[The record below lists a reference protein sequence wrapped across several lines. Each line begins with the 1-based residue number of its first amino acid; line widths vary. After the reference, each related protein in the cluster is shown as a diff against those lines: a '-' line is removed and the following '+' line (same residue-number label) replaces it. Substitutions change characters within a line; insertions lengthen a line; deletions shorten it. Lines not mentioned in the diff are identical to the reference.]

1 MIFALLAVTWAPATM
16 AQADQPAVEPSAASY
31 TDAELRS
38 FAGALLDVARIKQ
51 AYTPQLEA
59 AEDAEE
65 QQEVK
70 QAASVE
76 MVQAVE
82 QQGMSVDRY
91 QEILLN
97 ALTNPEL
104 AKRVDRY
111 LKQTTRI

>member
-1 MIFALLAVTWAPATM
+1 MVE
-16 AQADQPAVEPSAASY
+16 AQ
-31 TDAELRS
+31 
-38 FAGALLDVARIKQ
+38 
-51 AYTPQLEA
+51 
-59 AEDAEE
+59 
-65 QQEVK
+65 